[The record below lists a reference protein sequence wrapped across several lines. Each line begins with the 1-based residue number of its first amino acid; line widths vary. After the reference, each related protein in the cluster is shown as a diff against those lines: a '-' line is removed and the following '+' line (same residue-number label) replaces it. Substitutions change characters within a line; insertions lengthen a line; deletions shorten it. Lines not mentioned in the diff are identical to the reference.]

1 MQIVIKAMA
10 QKPGPDRVSRSRWA
24 IIRGTYPELIS
35 TTIKTWSDWVKPEYF
50 GPIRYATP
58 ITHRVMLSSEVE
70 LEVIFL
76 ALERDQDVKK
86 LLSLELT
93 GAWINEAKEVP
104 ESVLQMLTGRVGRY
118 PAMRDGGASWSGV
131 ILDTNSPDDDHWWY
145 RLAEEEKPEGYE
157 FFTQPGG
164 LTGFGENIPNLPGG
178 IEYYRRQLAGKP
190 EDWIKVFIH
199 GLYGSTEDGKPVY
212 PEWHGSFHV
221 QDDLAV
227 YRGLPLIIG
236 VDFGLCYDSQTEVL
250 TESGWKFFKDVDEKT
265 DRVATRNPDTGE
277 MIFVLPN
284 FKVDKEWDGELIGF
298 KSQNVDFLVTPEHR
312 IPLYKRTG
320 HNGDKPGKDTP
331 MFFESA
337 EWAYENASK
346 HLYVAAKSNWAG
358 EWPGEMFDM
367 SPEVFAAFMGIYLSE
382 GSTGENGRINIAQR
396 PGEKAVQIASL
407 LEETNIEW
415 HYDGKAFRCTDHL
428 LSKYLSEFGLCKE
441 KRVPFVLRNNTPE
454 IIRHFIDWFTIG
466 DGHIRQRENGS
477 IEHTIFTTSK
487 TMADD
492 FIELAQKIGWSAS
505 WRWRK
510 SQTSYLDG
518 RRIDNSG
525 GYAITFK
532 KRHSHCELI
541 PKRWYKKYYK
551 GRVYCLNVP
560 FHTLY
565 VKREGVAHWNG
576 NTPAAAIGQVTP
588 RGQMRVLAEV
598 VTEDM
603 GIRRFIEDALK
614 PVLATEFQGM
624 RFTIIGDPA
633 GAQRAQTDERTCF
646 DEFVKARMPAYPAP
660 TNVFATRREA
670 VANYLTKHIESG
682 PGFLIDSKCTM
693 LIKGFNGRYKYRRMQ
708 LAGTAKYTEKPDK
721 NIYSHV
727 HDSLQYGC
735 LGSTVASIETIGE
748 LPPTRNKLL

>member
-1 MQIVIKAMA
+1 MDIDYSTENAPTLADFHSCSKFVRGVRGPIGSGKSVACCMEIVIKAMA
-10 QKPGPDRVSRSRWA
+10 QKPGPDGVSRSRWA
-24 IIRGTYPELIS
+24 IIRGTYPELVS

-212 PEWHGSFHV
+212 PEWHGSFHI
-221 QDDLAV
+221 QENLAV

-236 VDFGLCYDSQTEVL
+236 VDFGL
-250 TESGWKFFKDVDEKT
+250 
-265 DRVATRNPDTGE
+265 
-277 MIFVLPN
+277 
-284 FKVDKEWDGELIGF
+284 
-298 KSQNVDFLVTPEHR
+298 
-312 IPLYKRTG
+312 
-320 HNGDKPGKDTP
+320 
-331 MFFESA
+331 
-337 EWAYENASK
+337 
-346 HLYVAAKSNWAG
+346 
-358 EWPGEMFDM
+358 
-367 SPEVFAAFMGIYLSE
+367 
-382 GSTGENGRINIAQR
+382 
-396 PGEKAVQIASL
+396 
-407 LEETNIEW
+407 
-415 HYDGKAFRCTDHL
+415 
-428 LSKYLSEFGLCKE
+428 
-441 KRVPFVLRNNTPE
+441 
-454 IIRHFIDWFTIG
+454 
-466 DGHIRQRENGS
+466 
-477 IEHTIFTTSK
+477 
-487 TMADD
+487 
-492 FIELAQKIGWSAS
+492 
-505 WRWRK
+505 
-510 SQTSYLDG
+510 
-518 RRIDNSG
+518 
-525 GYAITFK
+525 
-532 KRHSHCELI
+532 
-541 PKRWYKKYYK
+541 
-551 GRVYCLNVP
+551 
-560 FHTLY
+560 
-565 VKREGVAHWNG
+565 
-576 NTPAAAIGQVTP
+576 TPAAAIGQVTP
-588 RGQMRVLAEV
+588 RGQMRILSEV

-614 PVLATEFQGM
+614 PVLATEFPGM

-708 LAGTAKYTEKPDK
+708 LAGTAKYTEKPEK
-721 NIYSHV
+721 NEYSHV
-727 HDSLQYGC
+727 HDGCQYLC
-735 LGSTVASIETIGE
+735 LGSTVANIDNIGE
-748 LPPTRNKLL
+748 LPPTKNKVL